1 MVSEKVLQIVL
12 TIVLVLLT
20 GVIVPWAR
28 AKWGNARFDGWVAKA
43 KQIVASVEQ
52 QGAMF
57 DWDSTERKDYALT
70 ALTSLGVPDNM
81 ASDLIEAAVA
91 AMTTNGNELVKDPK
105 AAGTISKQDANV
117 VCKK

>member
-1 MVSEKVLQIVL
+1 MVSDEVLKIAL

-20 GVIVPWAR
+20 GFIIPWAR

-57 DWDSTERKDYALT
+57 GWDSTKRKDYAMT
-70 ALTSLGVPDNM
+70 ALTSLGVPGTM
-81 ASDLIEAAVA
+81 ASDLIESAVA
-91 AMTTNGNELVKDPK
+91 AMTAMGNELVKDPK
-105 AAGTISKQDANV
+105 AEGTVPKPDTNV